1 LGSLERLTGGSNLK
15 NGRETGGITKIPPV
29 PQPLCTK
36 AFRAKK
42 GGCEGKIVKTLRVT
56 KNTFG
61 ENLFLFG
68 VLKITFGENLF
79 REKRCESHSQV
90 RFASHHNSYSE

>member
-36 AFRAKK
+36 VFRAKT
-42 GGCEGKIVKTLRVT
+42 GGCEGKIVKTLGVT
-56 KNTFG
+56 KITFG

-68 VLKITFGENLF
+68 VFHKALALKPLGFYIETNG
-79 REKRCESHSQV
+79 KHSFYDNHQ
-90 RFASHHNSYSE
+90 NC

>member
-36 AFRAKK
+36 VFRAKT

-61 ENLFLFG
+61 VFLFLFG
-68 VLKITFGENLF
+68 VLEITFGVLEAGLF
-79 REKRCESHSQV
+79 MNKKTGQEPRK
-90 RFASHHNSYSE
+90 FLP